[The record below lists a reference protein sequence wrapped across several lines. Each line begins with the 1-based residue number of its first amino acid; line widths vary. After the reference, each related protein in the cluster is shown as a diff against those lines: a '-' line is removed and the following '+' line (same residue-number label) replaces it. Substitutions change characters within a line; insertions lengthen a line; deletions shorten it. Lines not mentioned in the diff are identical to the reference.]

1 MASNLSQKLAIPLVI
16 VVGGVGVYL
25 AVPPLMCGCSTK
37 DKAYVAAMKSD
48 LRNLVYAEEYYRD
61 STRSYSADQRALNYN
76 TSMGV
81 TIEITLGDS
90 GWSAIAS
97 HSALRSGRCAV
108 FVGTVPRPLEQTV
121 AVGEPR
127 CERVELK

>member
-25 AVPPLMCGCSTK
+25 AVPAMMCGCSRK
-37 DKAYVAAMKSD
+37 DKNAVAAMKSD
-48 LRNLVYAEEYYRD
+48 LRNLVTAQEYYRD
-61 STRSYSADQRALNYN
+61 SARTYSADQRALNYS
-76 TSMGV
+76 TSTGV
-81 TIEITLGDS
+81 TLEITLGDS
-90 GWSAIAS
+90 GWSALAS
-97 HSALRSGRCAV
+97 HNALRGRCAV

-121 AVGEPR
+121 TEGEPR